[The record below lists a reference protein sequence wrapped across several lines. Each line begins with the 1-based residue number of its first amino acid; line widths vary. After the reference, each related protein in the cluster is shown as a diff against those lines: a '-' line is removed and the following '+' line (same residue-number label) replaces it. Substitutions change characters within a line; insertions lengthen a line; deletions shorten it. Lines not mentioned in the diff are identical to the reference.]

1 MTAITVISSL
11 SELQGHLSKS
21 PSSKISVRYLLLLV
35 YSSSPSGQV
44 IDFHATWCGPCK
56 MMAPTFEK
64 LSKEYKQAAFYKI
77 DTDAVPEAAQHYNV
91 TAMPTF
97 VFIKGKDEVDRMRG
111 ADRGGLESTLRKH
124 AGPPSDAG
132 SAFSGKG
139 QTLGG
144 PAPRELSREASAGW
158 QWLTSRFSTLDGQ
171 LQTLIWLAGAYA
183 LFLYLSY

>member
-21 PSSKISVRYLLLLV
+21 PSSKIS
-35 YSSSPSGQV
+35 V

-97 VFIKGKDEVDRMRG
+97 VFIKGKDE
-111 ADRGGLESTLRKH
+111 H